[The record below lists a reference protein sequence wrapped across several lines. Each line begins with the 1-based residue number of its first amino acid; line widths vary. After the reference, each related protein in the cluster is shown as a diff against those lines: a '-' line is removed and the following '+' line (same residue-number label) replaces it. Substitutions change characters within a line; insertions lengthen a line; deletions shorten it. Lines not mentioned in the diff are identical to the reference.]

1 LWSLELITPPVVATP
16 ALTEGQC
23 RAHSRIDPAVP
34 GDDIAVKQLA
44 AIATCEDFTGR
55 QLATATWELWLS
67 TWYEPGIYR
76 PSSCGGPGVIR
87 VPKPPLQSVTSIKY
101 LDEDGV
107 LTTLDAA
114 DYVVVAGSGP
124 KAPRAEIFP
133 AYGTTWPTSRVQPGS
148 IQINFDAGYGDDHTT
163 VPAELTQGMLLWFG
177 ELYER
182 REEQTIGT
190 ITANNSIGA
199 ERLWWPVR
207 ADF

>member
-1 LWSLELITPPVVATP
+1 LWSLELITPPAAATP
-16 ALTEGQC
+16 ALSEGQC

-34 GDDIAVKQLA
+34 GDDIAAKQLA
-44 AIATCEDFTGR
+44 AISACEGFTGR

-76 PSSCGGPGVIR
+76 ASGCGPGVIR
-87 VPKPPLQSVTSIKY
+87 VPRPPLQLPLTSITY

-107 LTTLDAA
+107 STVLASSA
-114 DYVVVAGSGP
+114 YVVSAGSGP
-124 KAPRAEIFP
+124 AAPRAEIFP
-133 AYGTTWPTSRVQPGS
+133 AYATTWPTARVQPGAIKIRFS
-148 IQINFDAGYGDDHTT
+148 AGYGATHAA
-163 VPAELTQGMLLWFG
+163 VPPELTQGMLLWFG

-190 ITANNSIGA
+190 ITDNAITA
-199 ERLWWPVR
+199 ERLWWPFR